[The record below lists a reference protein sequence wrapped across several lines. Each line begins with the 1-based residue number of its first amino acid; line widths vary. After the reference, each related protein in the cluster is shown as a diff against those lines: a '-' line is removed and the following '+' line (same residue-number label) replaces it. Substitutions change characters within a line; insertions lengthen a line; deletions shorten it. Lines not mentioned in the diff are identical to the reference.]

1 MTKVQHLK
9 QRSVSRILTIWLVS
23 IWLIYIEKQ
32 ISFPQSVN
40 EYAVLFTFIKR
51 RNTNKPFSEITTSC
65 ISTQK
70 W

>member
-9 QRSVSRILTIWLVS
+9 QCSVSRILTIWLVS

-51 RNTNKPFSEITTSC
+51 RKTNKPFSEITTSC